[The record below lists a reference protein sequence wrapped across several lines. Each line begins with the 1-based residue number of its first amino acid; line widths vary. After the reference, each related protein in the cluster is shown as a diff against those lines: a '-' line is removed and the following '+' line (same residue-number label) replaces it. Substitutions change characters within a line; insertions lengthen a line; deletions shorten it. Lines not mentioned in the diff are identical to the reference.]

1 MAYGASVLITSLGA
15 GKFVVDI
22 TESDVAAADEA
33 AITGLPG
40 TGRIIRQQCTL
51 VSGAGATV
59 DPIIGRTANPAG
71 ITVIL
76 ENGTA
81 AATCDNQPIGGA
93 CFAMTSGLLFHR
105 SVPNA
110 GADNVV
116 HTRYLVQSEWA

>member
-1 MAYGASVLITSLGA
+1 MAYSASVLITPLGA

-22 TESDVAAADEA
+22 TEAEVAAANEA

-59 DPIIGRTANPAG
+59 DPIIGRATNPAG
-71 ITVIL
+71 ITVVL

-93 CFAMTSGLLFHR
+93 CFSMTSGLLFHR

-110 GADNVV
+110 GANNVI
-116 HTRYLVQSEWA
+116 HTRYLVHSNWT